1 MPTETFQFY
10 TYVNIGTGQTT
21 SVSYRAPYTA
31 SDVSDGSNNGITA
44 IGDNVFLDTIDFLL
58 MDGPFRL
65 LGTTTNGIILQNGAN
80 QFLLSNAEYVINQ
93 PLIGLNTTD
102 PYNYCFLSGTLI
114 ATPSGE
120 VPVEHLK
127 IGDLVTTADGR
138 AVPVKWLGEQ
148 RLRNSMFTPARMAP
162 VCIAKGAL
170 GEGLPHGDLYVSA
183 DHGLMIDGLVIN
195 AGALVNGSTIRFVPM
210 AEMEAYFTYYHV
222 ETEAHDVI
230 LANGTAAETFIDYAG
245 RQVFDNY
252 AEYEALYEAERII
265 PEMERPRISSARQV
279 PPQIKARLAAGVDWE
294 VALADPEMSVTLQR
308 GAA

>member
-1 MPTETFQFY
+1 MGF
-10 TYVNIGTGQTT
+10 T
-21 SVSYRAPYTA
+21 S
-31 SDVSDGSNNGITA
+31 
-44 IGDNVFLDTIDFLL
+44 
-58 MDGPFRL
+58 
-65 LGTTTNGIILQNGAN
+65 
-80 QFLLSNAEYVINQ
+80 AE
-93 PLIGLNTTD
+93 

-230 LANGTAAETFIDYAG
+230 LANGAAAETFIDYAG

-279 PPQIKARLAAGVDWE
+279 PPQIKARLAAGVDWDA
-294 VALADPEMSVTLQR
+294 ALADPEMSVTLQR